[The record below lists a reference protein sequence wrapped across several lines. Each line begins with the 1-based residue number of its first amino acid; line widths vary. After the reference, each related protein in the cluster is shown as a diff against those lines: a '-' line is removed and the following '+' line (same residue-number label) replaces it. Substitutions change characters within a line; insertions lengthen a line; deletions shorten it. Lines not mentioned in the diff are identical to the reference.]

1 MLLGSSVLSGANEF
15 ESPFQG
21 RYAEKFTMRMY
32 ARKKLPTCLVK
43 NLENNVLMMLTSR
56 ATLCRLKSG
65 ILFREV
71 CVMMFLKLNGFKF
84 MWNLCQLPVFQSVQ
98 LAAGVF
104 GLYLNSP
111 LDVSWTCLT
120 TDRCAELQL

>member
-98 LAAGVF
+98 LAVGVF
-104 GLYLNSP
+104 GL
-111 LDVSWTCLT
+111 
-120 TDRCAELQL
+120 